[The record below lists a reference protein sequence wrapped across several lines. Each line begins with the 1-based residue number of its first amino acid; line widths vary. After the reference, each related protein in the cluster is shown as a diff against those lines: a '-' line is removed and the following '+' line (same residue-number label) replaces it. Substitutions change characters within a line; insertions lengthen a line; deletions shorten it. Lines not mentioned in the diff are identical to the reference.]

1 MPNKIDFRQKTG
13 YDNAS
18 CFKER
23 NMLADFFKN
32 DVKSYPCGRTSLGDK
47 SRCGAYERA
56 LNKAGLFAA
65 AAVMAASLT
74 ACGPSR
80 AEIDAMKDSVPEKL
94 KKELYAKCDS
104 TLLANMDDCY
114 QIGGG
119 AKPDARVYAVGVA
132 VRLTDEE
139 GDLLSNSVL
148 NGYKAARA
156 EILDTLP
163 ERSRRTGVHYVLID
177 YMNECSAEA
186 VRTQTD
192 YEPCLTTEGMKMKL
206 VDKKFGRPE
215 FYQTVAERV
224 AARQAQ
230 KQAAV
235 SAARQGG
242 R

>member
-1 MPNKIDFRQKTG
+1 
-13 YDNAS
+13 
-18 CFKER
+18 
-23 NMLADFFKN
+23 MLADFFKN

-230 KQAAV
+230 KQAAI

>member
-13 YDNAS
+13 YDNAN

-56 LNKAGLFAA
+56 LNKAGLFA

-235 SAARQGG
+235 SAARRGG

>member
-1 MPNKIDFRQKTG
+1 MPNKIDFRQKTE
-13 YDNAS
+13 YDNANY
-18 CFKER
+18 FKER

-163 ERSRRTGVHYVLID
+163 ERSRRTGVHYVLMD

-192 YEPCLTTEGMKMKL
+192 YEPCWTTEGMKMKL

>member
-13 YDNAS
+13 YDNAN

-235 SAARQGG
+235 NAARQGG